1 MPKEQRRTKKS
12 TTAAAA
18 GIANGNMPNVLIL
31 APVQNR
37 PLQMHP
43 VMYGGQMQMVRIEQ
57 ASNNNGPMITTGG
70 GFVPSVSGVGPQY
83 LIGEFESHTCQR
95 LKGND
100 SKPLFKVTQR

>member
-1 MPKEQRRTKKS
+1 MPKQRKSKKS
-12 TTAAAA
+12 ATAPAA

-43 VMYGGQMQMVRIEQ
+43 VMYGDQMQMVRIQQ

-100 SKPLFKVTQR
+100 NM